1 MPRIKSTFSS
11 PLLVLV
17 IYALLVSSRYIKFD
31 SLQTNDNIYLSMIV
45 LQLLI
50 FILPGIFYSKL
61 RGSGNAKDIKLNKLT
76 AHKAW
81 FVVSCFGVLIFGS
94 TLINTGVFYIFGSGS
109 QYSLYNTFLPL
120 GGSSWTN
127 LVYIVITFAVLPA
140 VTEEYIFRG
149 ILLHEYQNY
158 GIATSVILSSLM
170 FAMLHFNLHQ
180 LPVYFFCGV
189 VAAYSVYITKSLYA
203 SILLHFLNNMYAIF
217 FESILWDV
225 IKAPNS
231 LIFFLFVIVTLFIVF
246 LVLSF
251 NGAENI
257 LYVSAIKG
265 EESPPEAQKREGGI
279 KLLFEALVSP
289 SFFAC
294 IVLFLIVTLVL

>member
-1 MPRIKSTFSS
+1 
-11 PLLVLV
+11 
-17 IYALLVSSRYIKFD
+17 
-31 SLQTNDNIYLSMIV
+31 MIV

-158 GIATSVILSSLM
+158 GIATWFQV
-170 FAMLHFNLHQ
+170 
-180 LPVYFFCGV
+180 
-189 VAAYSVYITKSLYA
+189 
-203 SILLHFLNNMYAIF
+203 
-217 FESILWDV
+217 
-225 IKAPNS
+225 
-231 LIFFLFVIVTLFIVF
+231 
-246 LVLSF
+246 
-251 NGAENI
+251 
-257 LYVSAIKG
+257 
-265 EESPPEAQKREGGI
+265 
-279 KLLFEALVSP
+279 
-289 SFFAC
+289 
-294 IVLFLIVTLVL
+294 